1 MAVLDAGEVLLDQPD
16 RATMEFI
23 KTLKAHTTATL
34 SAALAARVDAE
45 AERRRDAGASPL
57 TVEEVAALVSPDFR
71 WQADRFIAR
80 QTQEMMWT
88 RLFEATS
95 RHAAEL
101 LAWLDEPVPQPLG
114 SLTLDP
120 ALEIPAYFEVE
131 YHIQPG
137 GMHRQPLIPFVLATG
152 QVVYHAGRNDRWAL
166 KRSVA
171 EMIPDG
177 AYERILDMACG
188 IGQSI
193 IPIKER
199 FPAAEVYGIDLA
211 APLLKYA
218 HKLAEH
224 LGLALHLSQQNAE
237 QTTFPDNWFDVVT
250 SCILFHEIPDEA
262 AYNVIAEGYRLTK
275 PGGYFQIGDTVPY
288 RHLDPFRRFSSDWQT
303 EHNGEPYWRQ
313 AGLRDY
319 PALLRAAGFCDI
331 EERPT
336 RAGLWVTSGRKRG

>member
-1 MAVLDAGEVLLDQPD
+1 MAVLDAGELVLDQPD

-23 KTLKAHTTATL
+23 KNLKAYNIATL
-34 SAALAARVDAE
+34 GPMLADRVATE
-45 AERRRDAGASPL
+45 AERRRAEGRPPL
-57 TVEEVAALVSPDFR
+57 TVEDVATIVSPNFT
-71 WQADRFIAR
+71 WQVDRFIAR

-88 RLFEATS
+88 RLFEAAS
-95 RHAAEL
+95 RHADDL
-101 LAWLDEPVPQPLG
+101 LAWLDEPIERPLG

-120 ALEIPAYFEVE
+120 ALEIPTYFEVE

-137 GMHRQPLIPFVLATG
+137 GMHREPLIPFVLATG

-177 AYERILDMACG
+177 RYERILDLGCG

-199 FPAAEVYGIDLA
+199 FPNAEVYGIDLA

-218 HKLAEH
+218 HKLAESE
-224 LGLALHLSQQNAE
+224 GLALHLSQQNAE
-237 QTTFPDNWFDVVT
+237 RTNFPDNWFDVVT

-262 AYNVIAEGYRLTK
+262 AMNVIAEGFRLTK

-288 RHLDPFRRFSSDWQT
+288 RHLDTFRRFSSDWQT

-319 PALLRAAGFCDI
+319 PALLREAGFHDVA
-331 EERPT
+331 ERPT
-336 RAGLWVTSGRKRG
+336 RAGLWVTSGWK

>member
-1 MAVLDAGEVLLDQPD
+1 MTMLDAGELVLAQPD
-16 RATMEFI
+16 RATIEFI
-23 KTLKAHTTATL
+23 KNLKAYTTATL
-34 SAALAARVDAE
+34 GPQVAERVQAE
-45 AERRRDAGASPL
+45 AERRRAEGGPPL
-57 TVEEVAALVSPDFR
+57 TVEEVATIVSPAFV
-71 WQADRFIAR
+71 WKADRFLAR

-88 RLFEATS
+88 RLFEAAG
-95 RHAAEL
+95 RHADDL
-101 LAWLDEPVPQPLG
+101 LAWLDEPVERPVG

-120 ALEIPAYFEVE
+120 SLAIPEYFEVD

-137 GMHRQPLIPFVLATG
+137 GMHREPLIPFVLATG

-177 AYERILDMACG
+177 DYERILDLACG

-199 FPAAEVYGIDLA
+199 FPNAEVYGIDLA

-218 HKLAEH
+218 HKLAESE
-224 LGLALHLSQQNAE
+224 GVALHLSQQNAE
-237 QTTFPDNWFDVVT
+237 RTTFPSEWFDVVT

-262 AYNVIAEGYRLTK
+262 AKNVIAEGYRLTK

-288 RHLDPFRRFSSDWQT
+288 RHLDVFRRFSSDWQT

-313 AGLRDY
+313 AGQRDY
-319 PALLRAAGFCDI
+319 PALLRAAGFREV

-336 RAGLWVTSGRKRG
+336 RAGLWVTSGRK